1 MIKNIKNV
9 DNKISDLSKE
19 VSQLTDLLKS
29 VGQVVQQCQSQALT
43 LAHLDHHMWHQIE
56 NALVDCNVNL
66 QGLETLVS
74 RLSNDHDAEVNNITR
89 LLKKPSRHF
98 HLAVNKDEI
107 ADYTSKIYKSN
118 CAMQTSLAV
127 VNV

>member
-43 LAHLDHHMWHQIE
+43 LAHLDHQMWQQIE

-74 RLSNDHDAEVNNITR
+74 RLSNDHDAEANNITR

-98 HLAVNKDEI
+98 HLTVNKDEI
-107 ADYTSKIYKSN
+107 SDYTSKIYKSN
-118 CAMQTSLAV
+118 CAMQTALAV
-127 VNV
+127 VTV